1 MEGLDVV
8 EAEEEVVVEEVVVV
22 ELLLEITGFF
32 IGAWA
37 EAVSTEKIIVS
48 IIISNLPFISLDTF
62 SSFARQR

>member
-1 MEGLDVV
+1 MEGLDVEVVV
-8 EAEEEVVVEEVVVV
+8 EAEEEVDDVVV

-48 IIISNLPFISLDTF
+48 IIISNLPFI
-62 SSFARQR
+62 

>member
-48 IIISNLPFISLDTF
+48 IIISSLPFI
-62 SSFARQR
+62 